1 MLEEKQ
7 TKPIWICHMI
17 CSQESNIE
25 KKRLENRANYSQLV
39 FEIRERTPGFK
50 VIIVSLVITLAFG
63 GSLKEILKEL
73 ENMFEK
79 DDLCELTLLELSKTI
94 LMDSETIIWKVLSGL
109 FRSN

>member
-1 MLEEKQ
+1 MDLSYDMPAREQYRKEE
-7 TKPIWICHMI
+7 IG
-17 CSQESNIE
+17 
-25 KKRLENRANYSQLV
+25 RAKHSQLG

-50 VIIVSLVITLAFG
+50 VIIASLVITSAFG
-63 GSLKEILKEL
+63 GSLKEILREL